1 MTKKELIKK
10 YNEGKL
16 KPIASTHITNN
27 MSIAILHIEHGIDDK
42 VFGYLATED
51 KKQFF
56 FVKLKY
62 LTEKVVFNVGKLRF
76 DINDF
81 IRV

>member
-10 YNEGKL
+10 YNEGNL
-16 KPIASTHITNN
+16 QPIASTHITNN
-27 MSIAILHIEHGIDDK
+27 MGIAILHIEHGIDDK
-42 VFGYLATED
+42 VFGYLATGD

-62 LTEKVVFNVGKLRF
+62 LTEKIVFDVGKLRF
-76 DINDF
+76 DLSNF